1 MLNLAGPLIICST
14 YFSILILF
22 IKLYF
27 NVMFMCCK
35 NDSSVLN
42 SIYSGQ
48 QLISYICYQMKKL
61 YLKYFALEADFV
73 VFFVVV
79 PVWLLITAV
88 TASNVIT
95 LLALVVKEN
104 SRKPLVANIAKVFG
118 ILVFCEAIVKST
130 IKFN

>member
-1 MLNLAGPLIICST
+1 
-14 YFSILILF
+14 
-22 IKLYF
+22 
-27 NVMFMCCK
+27 MFMCCK

-48 QLISYICYQMKKL
+48 QLISYICYQMKIL

-79 PVWLLITAV
+79 PVWLLVTAV

-118 ILVFCEAIVKST
+118 ILVFCEAIEKST
-130 IKFN
+130 IKFNIVAYNSWKSKTHSIYSCKCIA